1 LLRHFNDGA
10 VNGISDRLT
19 IALAWVRRKA
29 ATLLLFVPIVLIA
42 SALAGY
48 GWWWRYVADGV
59 RENVSA
65 FQTAQ
70 RELGREVKWDAF
82 GVEGFP
88 YRVEATLTAPRLT
101 APDRGAAY
109 DGERVVMEVQPLRL
123 GRVGVSLEGQQHFF
137 YAKEGRWIE
146 TYLRAD
152 KALID
157 LTSARSAQGAS
168 LEIKRLTGKA
178 KVDDKD
184 LNVIVEEMSGGL
196 NVSDASESEPLP
208 RVAFTARL
216 KNVALQGNLDL
227 PLGPSIAWI
236 DIDAGAKFPAD
247 VPEASTTTLFAEWR
261 RTGTPIEIRRFEL
274 EWGGISVAASGE
286 FKLDS
291 QSLPEGRFHL
301 KLGNHARILELL
313 AEAGYI
319 NKETQ
324 ALANK
329 ALNVLAFMSG
339 DEKRRV
345 SVPLRIE
352 KGEVYLGPARVAT
365 LTPPTAQAQLGPIDA
380 IP

>member
-1 LLRHFNDGA
+1 
-10 VNGISDRLT
+10 VNGIFDRLT
-19 IALAWVRRKA
+19 TALAWVRRKA

-42 SALAGY
+42 LALAGY
-48 GWWWRYVADGV
+48 GWWWRFVADTV
-59 RENVSA
+59 RDNVSA

-70 RELGREVKWDAF
+70 RDLGRDVSWDAF
-82 GVEGFP
+82 SVDGFP
-88 YRVEATLTAPRLT
+88 YRIEATLTTPRLT

-109 DGERVVMEVQPLRL
+109 DGERVVVDVHPLRL
-123 GRVGVSLEGQQHFF
+123 GHIGLSLEGQQHFF

-152 KALID
+152 KAFVE
-157 LTSARSAQGAS
+157 LTGARAS
-168 LEIKRLTGKA
+168 QAAGLEVKRLTGKA

-196 NVSDASESEPLP
+196 NVTDASEGEPLP
-208 RVAFTARL
+208 RVEFTARL

-227 PLGPSIAWI
+227 PLGPLIAWI
-236 DIDAGAKFPAD
+236 DLDAGVKFPAD
-247 VPEASTTTLFAEWR
+247 VPEASNTTLFAEWR
-261 RTGTPIEIRRFEL
+261 RTGTPVEIRRFEL
-274 EWGGISVAASGE
+274 EWGGISVAASGT
-286 FKLDS
+286 FKLDA
-291 QSLPEGRFHL
+291 QSLPEGRFRL

-313 AEAGYI
+313 AEQGYI
-319 NKETQ
+319 SKETQ
-324 ALANK
+324 ALAKK
-329 ALNVLAFMSG
+329 ALDVLAFMSG

-345 SVPLRIE
+345 TVPLRIE